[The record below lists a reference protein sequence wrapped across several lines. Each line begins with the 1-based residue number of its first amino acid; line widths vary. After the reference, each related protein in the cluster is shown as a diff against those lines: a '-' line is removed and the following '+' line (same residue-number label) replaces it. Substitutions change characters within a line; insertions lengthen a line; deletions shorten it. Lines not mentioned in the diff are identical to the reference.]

1 MDASFCVHD
10 ASFLKKHHP
19 VVEELLTNK
28 FFGDTLLV
36 CSNGHLTDNKL
47 AVGLLFPCLLT
58 SDVFSLPIENVLLVP
73 DYTMEE
79 IGREFE
85 KLIIGQTFKETYEA
99 ALRAKALE
107 AAQNEEESEV
117 AIDITDCNPGEDN
130 EAGAGTSTS
139 AVNMAA
145 DIEEAELV
153 IDESVIENM
162 NDGDFLM
169 ISDGGVDG
177 SVTVENGFQFIN
189 CDNVQIG
196 KTSSDN
202 IELILS
208 DETLVD
214 KQYEPLVNSGEFA
227 ELGNFLEVV
236 AEKPTHDQFT
246 GDTDGNTAPII
257 PVLRPEK
264 PITTKKSVT
273 FKEPLN
279 PPKLVPEVSLK
290 RIKVGK
296 DGISS
301 PSAYGGGSS
310 DSDSSPNTR
319 TVRRKLKLKTE
330 DSPGIIY
337 IENIP
342 GLPSDNE
349 ETDEEKEP
357 KEKQVKNKDEKE
369 QKEKQVKHK
378 EEAKN
383 KEDGETVLENRKPGR
398 PRTRADNSPKKNEE
412 GLTKYKVQSAE
423 WVSKGVFKCDICKR
437 VLSCQGSL
445 ERHKRIHIGDKP
457 YKCRFCS
464 KSFGESGKVQ
474 VHERVH
480 TGSKPFQCQQCDKT
494 FRTSTQRL
502 VHQNTHTKAKPFTC
516 KFCGQVFGQSY
527 SVNVHVKKFHKDGK
541 VVNRQQQVS

>member
-1 MDASFCVHD
+1 MD
-10 ASFLKKHHP
+10 ASFLKSQHP

-28 FFGDTLLV
+28 YFGDTLLI

-47 AVGLLFPCLLT
+47 AVGLLFPCLRT

-79 IGREFE
+79 IGGEFE

-99 ALRAKALE
+99 ALRAKAVE
-107 AAQNEEESEV
+107 AERNEEESEL
-117 AIDITDCNPGEDN
+117 AKDITDTANSDCNPSFVVASLQCPGEDN
-130 EAGAGTSTS
+130 DTGAGTSTA

-162 NDGDFLM
+162 SEGDFLM
-169 ISDGGVDG
+169 IGNSGIDG

-189 CDNVQIG
+189 CENVQIG

-214 KQYEPLVNSGEFA
+214 KQYAPLVNSEELT

-236 AEKPTHDQFT
+236 AEKQTHDQFT
-246 GDTDGNTAPII
+246 GDTDGNTAPVI

-273 FKEPLN
+273 FKEPLD
-279 PPKLVPEVSLK
+279 PPKLVPEVALK

-296 DGISS
+296 SGIPS
-301 PSAYGGGSS
+301 PSTYGGGSS
-310 DSDSSPNTR
+310 DSDSSPTSR
-319 TVRRKLKLKTE
+319 TGRRKLKLKTE

-349 ETDEEKEP
+349 ETDDEKES
-357 KEKQVKNKDEKE
+357 KEKQVKNKEDVKKKDED
-369 QKEKQVKHK
+369 
-378 EEAKN
+378 N
-383 KEDGETVLENRKPGR
+383 KETVLENRKPGR
-398 PRTRADNSPKKNEE
+398 PRTRSDNSPVKNED
-412 GLTKYKVQSAE
+412 GLTKFKVKSAE

-437 VLSCQGSL
+437 VLSCLGSL
-445 ERHKRIHIGDKP
+445 ERHKRIHFDDKP
-457 YKCRFCS
+457 YKCKFCS
-464 KSFGESGKVQ
+464 KSFRESGKAQ

-480 TGSKPFQCQQCDKT
+480 TGSKPFQCQQCEKT
-494 FRTSTQRL
+494 FRTSTQRII
-502 VHQNTHTKAKPFTC
+502 HMRTHTKEKPFTC
-516 KFCGQVFGQSY
+516 KFCGKLFGQSY
-527 SVNVHVKKFHKDGK
+527 SVTVHINKFHKKKDPT
-541 VVNRQQQVS
+541 VTP